1 MTLYSVLVAN
11 SALQTVDCTGIAEI
25 TVRELK
31 KIISNYRE
39 YTNTVVAFDG

>member
-11 SALQTVDCTGIAEI
+11 SSLQTVDCTGIAEI

-31 KIISNYRE
+31 KYIQLQRVQQHSRGI
-39 YTNTVVAFDG
+39 

>member
-31 KIISNYRE
+31 NYIQLQK
-39 YTNTVVAFDG
+39 VQQHSLGI